1 MSFWISDPTILFN
14 SKYITQLWPYSSMSR
29 DEKLNAMTRF
39 VILVTIIGFMCI
51 NRIIIVVLGLIMIG
65 IIVLLYQNKKEGM
78 ASYFNLDDKK
88 QDIYQNNP
96 FSNVLI
102 TDYKFNPGKNE
113 FKEDYNPDLENRL
126 NNSVKASILELNQ
139 DNKDISNMFISSG
152 DNLEFEQNMR
162 QFYTTPST
170 TIPNKQDNFL
180 KFCYGDLPSKK
191 PLTIY

>member
-1 MSFWISDPTILFN
+1 MSDPTILFN
-14 SKYITQLWPYSSMSR
+14 SKYITQLWPYSRMSR

-39 VILVTIIGFMCI
+39 VILVTLIGFMCI
-51 NRIIIVVLGLIMIG
+51 NRIIIIVLGLIMIG
-65 IIVLLYQNKKEGM
+65 IIVFLYQTQKEGM
-78 ASYFNLDDKK
+78 ASYFELDEKK

-102 TDYKFNPGKNE
+102 SDYKFNPGKDEFNE
-113 FKEDYNPDLENRL
+113 KYNPDLENRL
-126 NNSVKASILELNQ
+126 NNSVKESILELNK
-139 DNKDISNMFISSG
+139 DNKDIANMFVSSG

-180 KFCYGDLPSKK
+180 KFCYGDLPSEK